1 MSDGIA
7 DINAAL
13 APWIADIARELLG
26 AAPSGRSRDALRFR
40 SRGSLSVAVA
50 GPERGRWYDHEAGIG
65 GDPLGLIAH
74 VRQCPMR
81 DALDWARRWSGG
93 AVAPRAERPEPVRP
107 VRPAR
112 PARPTPDTAALA
124 RALWQEAAPA
134 RGTLVEAYLRGR
146 GLLLPDDAP
155 IRFHGRCPRGRER
168 LPAMLALMSD
178 AGSAAP
184 CGVHRTFLAPDGS
197 GKAPGQAKMMA
208 GRAGVIRLVPDAEV
222 TQGLGIAE
230 GIETS
235 LAVMQRLDWRPVW
248 AATSAGAIARF
259 PVLPG
264 IEALTVFADRDG
276 AGMAAAQACAAR
288 WRGAGA
294 EARVLAPPEGD
305 FDDMT
310 RGGAA

>member
-1 MSDGIA
+1 MSGGPGIA

-13 APWIADIARELLG
+13 APWIADIARELAG

-40 SRGSLSVAVA
+40 GRGSLSVIVA

-74 VRQCPMR
+74 LRQCPMR
-81 DALDWARRWSGG
+81 DALDWARRWTGG
-93 AVAPRAERPEPVRP
+93 AVAPRVEPPE
-107 VRPAR
+107 PAR
-112 PARPTPDTAALA
+112 PAPDTAALA

-134 RGTLVEAYLRGR
+134 RGTAVEAYLRGR
-146 GLLLPDDAP
+146 GLHLPGDAP
-155 IRFHGRCPRGRER
+155 IRFHGHCPRGRER

-178 AGSAAP
+178 ARSAEP
-184 CGVHRTFLAPDGS
+184 CGVHRTFLAPDGD

-208 GRAGVIRLVPDAEV
+208 GRAGVIRLVPDEDV
-222 TQGLGIAE
+222 THGLGIAE

-264 IEALTVFADRDG
+264 VEALTIFADRDG
-276 AGMAAAQACAAR
+276 AGLAAAQACAGR
-288 WRGAGA
+288 WRAAGA
-294 EARVLAPPEGD
+294 EARVMAPPAGD

>member
-1 MSDGIA
+1 MSGGPDIA

-13 APWIADIARELLG
+13 APGIADIARALLG
-26 AAPSGRSRDALRFR
+26 MAPSGRSRDALRFR
-40 SRGSLSVAVA
+40 GRGSLSVAVA

-65 GDPLGLIAH
+65 GDALGLIAH

-81 DALDWARRWSGG
+81 DALDWARAWTGG
-93 AVAPRAERPEPVRP
+93 AVAPRMARPEPMRP
-107 VRPAR
+107 VR
-112 PARPTPDTAALA
+112 DTAALA

-134 RGTLVEAYLRGR
+134 RGTPVEAYLRGR
-146 GLLLPDDAP
+146 GLALPGDAP
-155 IRFHGRCPRGRER
+155 LRFHGRCPRGRER

-197 GKAPGQAKMMA
+197 GKAAGQAKMMA
-208 GRAGVIRLVPDAEV
+208 GRAGVIRLVPDEEV
-222 TQGLGIAE
+222 TDGLGVAE

-235 LAVMQRLDWRPVW
+235 LAVLQRLDWRPVW

-264 IEALTVFADRDG
+264 VEALTIFADRDG
-276 AGMAAAQACAAR
+276 AGMAAAKACATR
-288 WRGAGA
+288 WRAAGA
-294 EARVLAPPEGD
+294 EARVLAPPAGD

-310 RGGAA
+310 HGGVA

>member
-1 MSDGIA
+1 MSGGPDIA

-26 AAPSGRSRDALRFR
+26 TAPSGRSRDALRFR

-65 GDPLGLIAH
+65 GDALGLIAH

-93 AVAPRAERPEPVRP
+93 AVAPRAARPE
-107 VRPAR
+107 PAR
-112 PARPTPDTAALA
+112 PAPDTAALA

-134 RGTLVEAYLRGR
+134 RGTPAEAYLSGR
-146 GLLLPDDAP
+146 GLALPGDAP
-155 IRFHGRCPRGRER
+155 LRFHGACPRGRER

-184 CGVHRTFLAPDGS
+184 CGVHRTFLAPDGN

-230 GIETS
+230 GIETA
-235 LAVMQRLDWRPVW
+235 LAVMQRMDWRPVW
-248 AATSAGAIARF
+248 AATSAGAIARL

-264 IEALTVFADRDG
+264 IGALTIFADRDG
-276 AGMAAAQACAAR
+276 AGMAAATACEAHWQA
-288 WRGAGA
+288 AGA
-294 EARVLAPPEGD
+294 EVRVLAPPAGD
-305 FDDMT
+305 FDDST